1 MIEQDVMDTV
11 EEDGYEPAERYAI
24 MVAEGELPREIDD
37 VQRAIYEDV
46 YHRGGVL
53 VRLRRNDQDL
63 SLEAMSRGALDVL
76 IARRCHFEKEIVS
89 KKSGHVT
96 VVQVNPPERVVSD
109 IHTMDQWP
117 LLREIR
123 QITAVP
129 FIRPDGSVGGL
140 EPGYDAASKVY
151 ANVPHGLPAPPE
163 QPTDEEARE
172 ALQKLREIVDEF
184 PFASEAC
191 ESVHIAAI
199 LSIIAR
205 RFINGPVPLFIVE
218 ASKSGSGKTL
228 LARIAATIGT
238 GVDPGLTIGGGS
250 DNEFRKLITSYL
262 LGGQPVLVLDNQT
275 GRLGGPVQ
283 ELLQTS
289 GKWSDR
295 LLQFNRVATLD
306 NDLVTII
313 TSNNPDCA
321 RDTGRRSLIVRLVPD
336 CEHPEYRAFRVKNL
350 LLDVQRRRHE
360 LALAAVTILR
370 WHISRGCP
378 EMPATAFGSFEAWS
392 RVVRQLVMSLGM
404 ADPLETQ
411 ELVHE
416 LDDQNIAEKAF
427 VLSLAAWNPSW
438 SGLAEELL
446 RAIEIPQAAAPVKSA
461 IVRLCGEEVTGDKEA
476 AAKKL
481 GYKLRALRD
490 RRFDGWAVV
499 RAGDSRK
506 GIRWGLNFKQA
517 SGDAAMADKDS
528 ASSPHS

>member
-24 MVAEGELPREIDD
+24 MWAESDLPRVTDE
-37 VQRAIYEDV
+37 VQRVIRDV
-46 YHRGGVL
+46 VYYRGNVL
-53 VRLRRNDQDL
+53 VRMCCPGNDCFLD
-63 SLEAMSRGALDVL
+63 AMSRGALDDL
-76 IARRCHFEKEIVS
+76 INRRCLFEKEIFS
-89 KKSGHVT
+89 KKNGTVAVVPMVAPEKVVTNIHVLG
-96 VVQVNPPERVVSD
+96 R
-109 IHTMDQWP
+109 WP

-172 ALQKLREIVDEF
+172 ALRKLREIVDEF

-250 DNEFRKLITSYL
+250 DNELRKLITSYL

-275 GRLGGPVQ
+275 GKLGGPVQ

-295 LLQFNRVATLD
+295 LLQVNRVATLD

-336 CEHPEYRAFRVKNL
+336 CEHPEYRAFRVENL

-378 EMPATAFGSFEAWS
+378 KIPATPFGSFEVWS
-392 RVVRQLVMSLGM
+392 RVVRQLVMRLGM
-404 ADPLETQ
+404 ADPVETQ
-411 ELVHE
+411 KLVHE
-416 LDDQNIAEKAF
+416 LDDQNITEKAF

-438 SGLAEELL
+438 NGLAEELL
-446 RAIEIPQAAAPVKSA
+446 RAIEIPQAAAPVRSA